1 MNAAEFHQQELE
13 HQQWLEE
20 LEKCDEELKTNHGL
34 IINQIRYLRDFIP
47 TGYEKEA
54 VIDRLLDLLG
64 DFENI
69 NRKMRSL

>member
-47 TGYEKEA
+47 TGYKKRRLSTGCLTCSVTLRISTEK
-54 VIDRLLDLLG
+54 
-64 DFENI
+64 
-69 NRKMRSL
+69 